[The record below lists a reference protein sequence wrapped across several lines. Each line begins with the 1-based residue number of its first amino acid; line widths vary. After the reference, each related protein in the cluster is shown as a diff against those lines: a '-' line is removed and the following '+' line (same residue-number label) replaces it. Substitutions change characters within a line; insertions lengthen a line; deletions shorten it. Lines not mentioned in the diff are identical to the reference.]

1 MTEAQRT
8 GLVGQLTQICNC
20 DPSVAVR
27 YLQACNW
34 DLLKAVNLLIAGY
47 NIDNV
52 SSNNTQNNDVQ
63 NNVPIIKSFNNEKFT
78 HFQEEAKKLRKWC
91 FVYVKHDKYQSTKN
105 SQQFEEFD
113 LPQLKKFFLYDF
125 MESRFHGLELDPDD
139 VCTKWFKDYY
149 NIPHVPCIAII
160 HPDTG
165 ACLSKYNGVMTPQK
179 ITEFLNDFLSKNV
192 DFGKPF
198 NFEFHC
204 VDPLLNED
212 EISTP
217 PPNVE
222 ENDDNDNK
230 NELVSIVLETINRK
244 RTTISVKESDTIKLL
259 YEKVSSLLHIPISS
273 ISLQT
278 YSNDDLR
285 EMNAT
290 IKNMKQQIMPTPIH
304 MP

>member
-1 MTEAQRT
+1 MKKLIVEPQTLERVFSAYSTEENQKKIVELTYHCSQIRNKVSQLSKTLQIMTAK
-8 GLVGQLTQICNC
+8 QIPEFNYTTSTYQNS
-20 DPSVAVR
+20 DLPFVIFIENLPSET
-27 YLQACNW
+27 
-34 DLLKAVNLLIAGY
+34 KEAVNLLIAGY

-63 NNVPIIKSFNNEKFT
+63 NNVPIIKSFNHEKFT

-179 ITEFLNDFLSKNV
+179 ITEFLNDFFYRSYQFLA
-192 DFGKPF
+192 
-198 NFEFHC
+198 
-204 VDPLLNED
+204 
-212 EISTP
+212 
-217 PPNVE
+217 
-222 ENDDNDNK
+222 
-230 NELVSIVLETINRK
+230 R
-244 RTTISVKESDTIKLL
+244 
-259 YEKVSSLLHIPISS
+259 
-273 ISLQT
+273 
-278 YSNDDLR
+278 
-285 EMNAT
+285 
-290 IKNMKQQIMPTPIH
+290 
-304 MP
+304 